1 MIPPQQTKAVFPYG
15 FEQEDA
21 GTFEVPHS
29 NGWTDYC
36 LQLDLAIFDPY
47 HVHKVAL
54 NTLTKM
60 KLVPLSG
67 QEVDY
72 IVAGFRLICDK
83 IGRNIHDVLVG
94 GHDNQKDRAP
104 VQGG

>member
-1 MIPPQQTKAVFPYG
+1 M
-15 FEQEDA
+15 DA
-21 GTFEVPHS
+21 TTTATFF
-29 NGWTDYC
+29 

-47 HVHKVAL
+47 HVHMVAL

-83 IGRNIHDVLVG
+83 IGRNKHDVLVG